1 MSDAIT
7 NHSGENAYRAAL
19 RRLRGSFLMVGFFSA
34 VINVLMLTGP
44 LYMLQVY
51 DRVLGSGSIATLQ
64 GLFLIVVILY
74 AFMGLYEFLRS
85 RLLSRAAIRLD
96 QEVGPSAFRAWLRSG
111 GQQQAGRTEEG
122 RASPLPLADLG
133 SVRGFLSSPAMGS
146 IFDVPWIPLYLGLL
160 FLIHPWLG
168 WLTLAGAGVVAVA
181 AILGRRFTREP
192 QEVSNRIE
200 AEARVFSEQG
210 RRNAELIEA
219 MGMERGVAGRWQDDH
234 ARALAVGQ
242 EASNVSEVT
251 GAFSKSFR
259 MLLQSAM
266 LTVGALLVLRHEMTA
281 GMIIATSI
289 LSGRALAPVDQII
302 AQWRIIGNASLA
314 HKRLTAF
321 FGAGARAPK
330 HVDLPLPSGE
340 VTANRL
346 TCLGP
351 APGPGGERPRML
363 NQVSFALEPGDGL
376 GVIGN
381 SAAGK
386 STLARLIVGAW
397 RPEAGDIRFDGATRD
412 QWDPEV
418 LGRAIGYLPQTVEL
432 LPGTIRDNITR
443 FDPTAKDEDM
453 IAAAKLAGVHDMIL
467 ALPDGYAT
475 RVGLPG
481 QPLSGGQVQRLGL
494 ARAVFGQPRLVV
506 LDEPNSNLD
515 AAGEAALAQAIHSLR
530 AGGATVILMTHRTSA
545 LAEVNKIML
554 LASGNVVKF
563 GERDEVL
570 RGLMLRSVPDAA
582 KETASDEPANAG
594 PRPVPGISAAGGQQ

>member
-1 MSDAIT
+1 MSDET
-7 NHSGENAYRAAL
+7 TSQTPSGRNAYLGAL
-19 RRLRGSFLMVGFFSA
+19 RRLRGTFLMTGFFSA
-34 VINVLMLTGP
+34 VINILMLTGP

-74 AFMGLYEFLRS
+74 GFMGLYEFLRS
-85 RLLSRAAIRLD
+85 RLLARAAIRLD
-96 QEVGPSAFRAWLRSG
+96 LEVGPAAFRAWLRSG
-111 GQQQAGRTEEG
+111 GQQAARMPA
-122 RASPLPLADLG
+122 ASPLPLTDLG
-133 SVRGFLSSPAMGS
+133 AVRGFLSSPAMGS

-168 WLTLAGAGVVAVA
+168 WLTLAGAAVVALVA
-181 AILGRRFTREP
+181 VLARRFTRAP
-192 QEVSNRIE
+192 QEISGRIDG
-200 AEARVFSEQG
+200 EARAFSEQG

-219 MGMERGVAGRWQDDH
+219 MGMERGVTHRWQQDH
-234 ARALAVGQ
+234 AHALAVGQ
-242 EASNVSEVT
+242 GASNVSEVT
-251 GAFSKSFR
+251 SAFSKSFR

-302 AQWRIIGNASLA
+302 AQWRIIGAASLA

-321 FGAGARAPK
+321 FETAPRTNRP
-330 HVDLPLPSGE
+330 VALPLPTGQVS
-340 VTANRL
+340 ANRL
-346 TCLGP
+346 TCLGHAP
-351 APGPGGERPRML
+351 APGAERPRML

-397 RPEAGDIRFDGATRD
+397 KPDAGDIRFDGATRD
-412 QWDPEV
+412 QWDTEV

-443 FDPTAKDEDM
+443 FDPDALDSDM
-453 IAAAKLAGVHDMIL
+453 IAAARLAGVHDMIL
-467 ALPDGYAT
+467 ALPEGYGT
-475 RVGLPG
+475 QVGMPG

-494 ARAVFGQPRLVV
+494 ARAVFGKPRLIV

-515 AAGEAALAQAIHSLR
+515 AAGEAALAQAIHALR

-554 LASGNVVKF
+554 LSAGNVVKF
-563 GERDEVL
+563 GDRDEVL
-570 RGLMLRSVPDAA
+570 RGLLL
-582 KETASDEPANAG
+582 
-594 PRPVPGISAAGGQQ
+594 RPVPDVAKEGEGGSAPRPLPGFSAGGQQ